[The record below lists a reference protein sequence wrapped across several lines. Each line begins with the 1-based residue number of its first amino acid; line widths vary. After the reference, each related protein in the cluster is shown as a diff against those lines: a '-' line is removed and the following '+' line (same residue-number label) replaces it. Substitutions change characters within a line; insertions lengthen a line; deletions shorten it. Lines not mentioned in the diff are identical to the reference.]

1 MKEDSKIYGGEIGA
15 DGVFV
20 PFRRKTVYVRK
31 GSITSR
37 SGVPDWVEHELNLR
51 FTGGEPTGEIPS
63 DVVQSR

>member
-1 MKEDSKIYGGEIGA
+1 MKGDSKVYGGEIGA
-15 DGVFV
+15 DGLFV

-37 SGVPDWVEHELNLR
+37 SGVPDRVAHELSLR

-63 DVVQSR
+63 DVVLSR